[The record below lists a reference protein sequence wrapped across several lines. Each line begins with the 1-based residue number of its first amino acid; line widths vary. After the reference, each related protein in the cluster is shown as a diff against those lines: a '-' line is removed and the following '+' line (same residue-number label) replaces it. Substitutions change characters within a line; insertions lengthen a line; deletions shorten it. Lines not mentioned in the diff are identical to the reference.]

1 MNELISIIFVL
12 LMATPRERVGNLAR
26 SSTATHNPIPTHAP
40 TNQTCALHT
49 GASPPAL
56 LAQHLDSAGGTI
68 FTAPVR
74 TQRLTVVAL
83 SPFAAQNF
91 PGVPGVQLQLA
102 TMAVS
107 HAPRHVIFITSM
119 AWSGPPSTW

>member
-1 MNELISIIFVL
+1 MSACHHLISNGLYKTLIVDIV
-12 LMATPRERVGNLAR
+12 PE
-26 SSTATHNPIPTHAP
+26 
-40 TNQTCALHT
+40 
-49 GASPPAL
+49 
-56 LAQHLDSAGGTI
+56 GTI

-74 TQRLTVVAL
+74 TQRLAVVAL

-107 HAPRHVIFITSM
+107 HAPRHVTLITSM
-119 AWSGPPSTW
+119 VWSGPPLTW